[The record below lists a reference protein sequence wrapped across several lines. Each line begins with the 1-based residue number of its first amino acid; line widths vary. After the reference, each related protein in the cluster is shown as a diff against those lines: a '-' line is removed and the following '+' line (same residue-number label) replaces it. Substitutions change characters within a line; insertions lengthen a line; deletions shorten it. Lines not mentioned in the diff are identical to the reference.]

1 MNRPPLQIVLLV
13 GLLFA
18 LSLAPLAVQTT
29 FAQTG
34 VLGQHTVRSGETLF
48 CLGRAYRV
56 DPRAIA
62 EANNLRPPYRL
73 SVGQVLSIPAV
84 RWERVPGGPTCTA
97 QFSSPYA
104 TGGGAAPATT
114 PAAQPSGATGS
125 GLRHV
130 VRTGE
135 TVYCIGRAYRVVPNA
150 ILRANGLTANRRIFP
165 GMVLT
170 IPNVPWNNIPAGP
183 TCGAQSGAASVP
195 AAGVAATPTPT
206 CEEGSYF
213 DTLMNL
219 CRRPDEPTPD
229 PAQPTAPPV
238 MPTLAPTGYPGYP

>member
-1 MNRPPLQIVLLV
+1 MNRKPLQIVLSVGSLLV
-13 GLLFA
+13 
-18 LSLAPLAVQTT
+18 LSLALLAVQTT
-29 FAQTG
+29 FAQSG
-34 VLGQHTVRSGETLF
+34 ALGQHTVRRGETLF

-73 SVGQVLSIPAV
+73 SVGQLLTIPAV
-84 RWERVPGGPTCTA
+84 RWERVPGGPTCAA
-97 QFSSPYA
+97 QFSSPYV
-104 TGGGAAPATT
+104 TGGGPAPAST

-130 VRTGE
+130 VRSGE

-165 GMVLT
+165 DMVLT
-170 IPNVPWNNIPAGP
+170 IPNVSWTNIPAGP
-183 TCGAQSGAASVP
+183 TCGVQDGAASVQ
-195 AAGVAATPTPT
+195 AAAVAATPTPT

-219 CRRPDEPTPD
+219 CRRPDEPTPE
-229 PAQPTAPPV
+229 PALPTA
-238 MPTLAPTGYPGYP
+238 MPTMAYPGYP